1 MVGEGEGIRD
11 GVGDGAGGG
20 VGDGEGDDWVL
31 PSASPAGLGH
41 IVVLQIVRAKL
52 SDFVMQ
58 VPLTLE

>member
-41 IVVLQIVRAKL
+41 VVSFRL
-52 SDFVMQ
+52 SGQ
-58 VPLTLE
+58 NSLILSCRYH